1 MILKSDEAKKG
12 ALDALRILIGGKERQ
27 QQLDKK
33 DVGTPILQAEDQEKL
48 IMPKKA
54 EQAKSSRQEAEEAG
68 EKDGDMNE
76 LQNPMGDDGEDDG
89 EGNPTKIDSEK
100 MDDEAQIKQDLD
112 DYFNTIKN
120 KQQAIKRKE
129 AEDKRA
135 IEKARAIKNRV
146 VTFDNFKKDLYR
158 AVNTQINQRKMK
170 VGTFQRPNPR
180 YAGTN
185 LLPQGTKRVKIT
197 DIPVIQVYL
206 DNSGSVGQY
215 QKDILA
221 ALKTLDDFERQKL
234 IKKEVWYFADNIS
247 KTKGG
252 CHGCTEAFPVILK
265 NIKETKPDNVLI
277 LTDSDFDSQTK
288 WSECVRVL
296 LSGCMWWV
304 WPNKGN
310 RCVNA
315 MDYIATKNPE
325 STIQYSLNI

>member
-12 ALDALRILIGGKERQ
+12 ALDALRILINGKERPIQ
-27 QQLDKK
+27 IDPGN
-33 DVGTPILQAEDQEKL
+33 VGTPILQTEDQEKL
-48 IMPKKA
+48 IMPKNA
-54 EQAKSSRQEAEEAG
+54 EQVKNSSQEAAEAG
-68 EKDGDMNE
+68 EIDGDIN
-76 LQNPMGDDGEDDG
+76 GDE
-89 EGNPTKIDSEK
+89 NSAQIDSEK
-100 MDDEAQIKQDLD
+100 MNDEAQIKQDLD
-112 DYFNTIKN
+112 DYFNTVKN

-129 AEDKRA
+129 AEDKKA

-146 VTFDNFKKDLYR
+146 VTFADFRKDLYR

-185 LLPQGTKRVKIT
+185 LLPQGTKRIKIT

-215 QKDILA
+215 QQDILA

-247 KTKGG
+247 KTRSGTR
-252 CHGCTEAFPVILK
+252 GCTEAFPVILK
-265 NIKETKPDNVLI
+265 NIAETKPDNVLI
-277 LTDSDFDSQTK
+277 LTDSDFDRQTN
-288 WSECVRVL
+288 WNECVKIL

-304 WPNKGN
+304 WPSKNN

-315 MDYIATKNPE
+315 MDYIATKNMNN
-325 STIQYSLNI
+325 TIQYSLNI